1 MKSFA
6 TPLLL
11 ASVAAGLVACSGTP
25 SMRSGGREAT
35 VSVGGEGGGTLRVRN
50 EVESSSAIIG
60 LPIDKVWAA
69 LPAAFDSLGVTV
81 TSRDPVKR
89 IMGTEG
95 IKVRQRIGGV
105 PLSRYFDCGT
115 TQIGANADSYEVM
128 LMLMAQLKAAP
139 GNTTSIV
146 VSVDAR
152 ARPVAFSQGYSECS
166 SMTNSLD
173 ARLIELVRRQASR

>member
-11 ASVAAGLVACSGTP
+11 VSLVGGLVACSGP
-25 SMRSGGREAT
+25 PAMSSGGREAT
-35 VSVGGEGGGTLRVRN
+35 VSVGGDLGGTLRVRN
-50 EVESSSAIIG
+50 EVESSSGIIG

-81 TSRDPVKR
+81 TTRDPVKR
-89 IMGTEG
+89 LMGTEG
-95 IKVRQRIGGV
+95 LKVRQRLGGV

-128 LMLMAQLKAAP
+128 VMLMAQLKAAP

-152 ARPVAFSQGYSECS
+152 ARPVAFSQGYSECQ
-166 SMTNSLD
+166 SMTNTLD
-173 ARLIELVRRQASR
+173 ARLIELVRRQANR

>member
-152 ARPVAFSQGYSECS
+152 ARPVAF
-166 SMTNSLD
+166 
-173 ARLIELVRRQASR
+173 